1 MLRPLYVAIVL
12 AGLSSGQALA
22 KTDLMTVYQEA
33 LANSA
38 DLAAARAESQAL
50 QEALPQAR
58 SGLLPEI
65 GLGAGAAR
73 ERIDIDGVGSDSYST
88 HYYQASLVQPL
99 FDAASWFN
107 YQAAKAVSEQA
118 RLEFSATQQQLI
130 LEVAQAYFN
139 VLLASDTLATAR
151 AEEEAFERQLEQ
163 ARERFE
169 VGLSAR
175 TDVLEALAG
184 FDTAR
189 AARLTAQTNLAVSYQ
204 ALTRLT
210 RNDYDDLMGI
220 RHELPVLPPTPANM
234 QDWVDTAAVQN
245 LSLQASRLAIES
257 AQETLRSSR
266 AGYAPRLNA
275 VINHQASFGGASTGA
290 GAGSAVGGV
299 GTGGGAGGGN
309 DVERSSIGVELTLP
323 LYTGGAT
330 TSRVRESSYRLSQA
344 EYASEAQLRRVVE
357 TTRNLYRTVTSSV
370 EEVEARRQ
378 AIISANAALD
388 ATQTGYEVGTRNVV
402 DVLEAQRNL
411 FRTVR
416 DYNNTRY
423 NYIIDNLSLKQ
434 AAGTLSPEDLQDLS
448 RWLNPNY
455 DPDRDFIP
463 PFSEGEMEQMS
474 IEREE
479 AIPENQAP
487 LRNRF

>member
-12 AGLSSGQALA
+12 AGLSSGHAMA

-118 RLEFSATQQQLI
+118 QLEFSATQQALI

-139 VLLASDTLATAR
+139 VLFASDTLATAR

-210 RNDYDDLMGI
+210 RRDYDDLMGI
-220 RHELPVLPPTPANM
+220 RHELPVLPPTPASL

-266 AGYAPRLNA
+266 AGYAPRVNA
-275 VINHQASFGGASTGA
+275 VLNHQASFGGAGGGA
-290 GAGSAVGGV
+290 GAGVGGV
-299 GTGGGAGGGN
+299 GGGLGGGGSN
-309 DVERSSIGVELTLP
+309 DVERTSIGVELTLP

-330 TSRVRESSYRLSQA
+330 TSRVRESSYRLNQA

-378 AIISANAALD
+378 AIVSANAALD

-463 PFSEGEMEQMS
+463 PFSEDEVERMS
-474 IEREE
+474 IQREE
-479 AIPENQAP
+479 AIPDVQQDSM
-487 LRNRF
+487 RNGF